1 MNKSNLAIWI
11 LLTLITEAVFIFVR
25 IKCSNL
31 LKRNKFFISVL
42 IKAILFIA
50 IAFVTI
56 SVDNVFTVKT
66 TYLFGAMYIVIL
78 SDTIANILLRI
89 INIFYKNNK
98 LVTYNILAFIVMIII
113 FVYGTINSQTITPNY
128 LTFNSHKVRRN
139 HTFVFMS
146 DLHYP
151 TAQFKNSVIS
161 ALDGIKRIN
170 PEFILLGGDITD
182 EFTTYEDM
190 KEIYESIGALQIP
203 TFYIYGNHDRQNK
216 AYKIGRTKYDVKE
229 LEKVIRDNGIII
241 LKDEWQYVNEDIVIV
256 GREDVSEKQSRK
268 KVEDIKNWPEDVYVI
283 CVDHNPYQ
291 KEDMMELGADLQ
303 LSGHTHAGQLFP
315 LKTIYIPFVKY
326 VYGTYLINSLP
337 YNKYLYVSSGFSG
350 WVLPFRNEEHCSYEV
365 INLEISK
372 K

>member
-1 MNKSNLAIWI
+1 MNKHNLVIWI
-11 LLTLITEAVFIFVR
+11 LMPLIIEAIFIFVR
-25 IKCSNL
+25 IKYSDYL
-31 LKRNKFFISVL
+31 HSKMFFILTL
-42 IKAILFIA
+42 IKAILFVV

-56 SVDNVFTVKT
+56 SIDNVFTVRT

-78 SDTIANILLRI
+78 SDTIANIIMRI
-89 INIFYKNNK
+89 VNIFYKNNN
-98 LVTYNILAFIVMIII
+98 LVAYNILALVVMIII
-113 FVYGTINSQTITPNY
+113 FTYGTINSQTIKPNY
-128 LTFNSHKVRRN
+128 LTFDSHKIKKN

-146 DLHYP
+146 DIHYP
-151 TAQFKNSVIS
+151 TAQFKSSVKS
-161 ALDGIKRIN
+161 ALNEIKELN

-216 AYKIGRTKYDVKE
+216 AYKVGRTKFDVKE
-229 LEKVIRDNGIII
+229 LEKVIKDNGITI
-241 LKDEWQYVNEDIVIV
+241 LKDEWQYVSEDLIVV

-268 KVEDIKNWPEDVYVI
+268 KVEDIKNWPEDAYII
-283 CVDHNPYQ
+283 CVDHSPYQ

-315 LKTIYIPFVKY
+315 LKTIYKPAVKY
-326 VYGTYLINSLP
+326 VYGKYLINNSP

-350 WVLPFRNEEHCSYEV
+350 WVLPFRNEEHCNYEV
-365 INLEISK
+365 INLRNN
-372 K
+372 